1 MTLKEKDAIARQNGY
16 TEEELKSLLKTAYFK
31 KFLAI
36 FGIVNDDKK
45 FINER
50 IKKYKLLLQKKRKG
64 K

>member
-16 TEEELKSLLKTAYFK
+16 TEDELKSLLKTAYFR
-31 KFLAI
+31 KFMSI
-36 FGIVNDDKK
+36 FGVINEDKK

>member
-16 TEEELKSLLKTAYFK
+16 TEDELKSLLKTAYLK
-31 KFLAI
+31 KVLAI
-36 FGIVNDDKK
+36 FGMANDDKE